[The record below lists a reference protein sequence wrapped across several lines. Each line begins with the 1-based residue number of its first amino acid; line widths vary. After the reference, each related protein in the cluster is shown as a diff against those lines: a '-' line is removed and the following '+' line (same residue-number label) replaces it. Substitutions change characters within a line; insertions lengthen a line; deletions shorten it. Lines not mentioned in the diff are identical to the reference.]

1 MLMKDNEEKRE
12 RGGENQFTVKD
23 EKTHTQR
30 ERERERERDE
40 IIVTYL
46 TSLTSVHNRSCLCIF
61 CSLKGVTA
69 ASFLP

>member
-1 MLMKDNEEKRE
+1 MLMKDNEEKRK
-12 RGGENQFTVKD
+12 RGGENQFTIED
-23 EKTHTQR
+23 EKTQ
-30 ERERERERDE
+30 RERERERDE

>member
-12 RGGENQFTVKD
+12 RGGENQFTIKD
-23 EKTHTQR
+23 EKTQ
-30 ERERERERDE
+30 RERERERDE

>member
-1 MLMKDNEEKRE
+1 MLMKDNEEKRK

-23 EKTHTQR
+23 EKTQ
-30 ERERERERDE
+30 RERERERDE

>member
-23 EKTHTQR
+23 EKTQ
-30 ERERERERDE
+30 RERERERDE

>member
-1 MLMKDNEEKRE
+1 MLMKDNEEKRK
-12 RGGENQFTVKD
+12 RGGENQFTIKD
-23 EKTHTQR
+23 EKTQ
-30 ERERERERDE
+30 RERERERDE